1 MFLPYSRSK
10 GCLLRHLHTQ
20 LPLRATFQ
28 HRMSAECKNLWLADL
43 QAHSVTAGRVQ
54 NKMCFSARSDY
65 SPQLWLILCGQF
77 SRKGEA
83 SCLGVLAGVNHCC
96 RCRLESQQSFVA
108 SGAFVFGCH
117 PENRPPTLGGGS
129 RSCFPPRSSL
139 LRFALNCV
147 SAHRSVFVPSSRPSS
162 LHIVLSSLELLS
174 PYKIECWSIR
184 EFGGSS
190 QRNNYLNIFP
200 RFIFEKYVLFSK
212 LHQTNHPLMD
222 TVDGC
227 RQWEVQTSTGV
238 SWQLLLKCEF
248 WHVSSVENKSKKFSI
263 TENFLSQTVG
273 SKCSE
278 MWPKTR
284 NPSMYL
290 GCSDL

>member
-1 MFLPYSRSK
+1 MFAATPSHTASFACNFSTQDVCWVQKPVVSRPTGTQRNRGPRSK
-10 GCLLRHLHTQ
+10 Q
-20 LPLRATFQ
+20 NVFQ
-28 HRMSAECKNLWLADL
+28 CAVWLFPPALTYTLWP
-43 QAHSVTAGRVQ
+43 V
-54 NKMCFSARSDY
+54 FE
-65 SPQLWLILCGQF
+65 
-77 SRKGEA
+77 KGEA
-83 SCLGVLAGVNHCC
+83 RCLGVLAGVNHCC

-139 LRFALNCV
+139 LWFALNCV

-174 PYKIECWSIR
+174 PYKIECWSLR

-200 RFIFEKYVLFSK
+200 RFILKSMFCSLNCTRK
-212 LHQTNHPLMD
+212 NHPLMD
-222 TVDGC
+222 ADSERC
-227 RQWEVQTSTGV
+227 KRQLV
-238 SWQLLLKCEF
+238 SAGSCCW
-248 WHVSSVENKSKKFSI
+248 SVNFDMCQAWKISQKKISI

-278 MWPKTR
+278 MWPKTW
-284 NPSMYL
+284 NPSMHL
-290 GCSDL
+290 GCSDI